1 LVLVVRLPLVGLIQH
16 FLQLLQQVAV
26 EVLVLLAQITEV
38 LVGLVEAVVVN
49 TTQHLMEAQELVA
62 KVLLEGMKRL
72 PRQEA
77 QVVAA
82 VQVLLEEQE

>member
-1 LVLVVRLPLVGLIQH
+1 MLVVRLPLVGLIQH